1 MRGIRSRIADALPPF
16 AIPIPNQ
23 LRIARERFRCREF
36 CRIKISPIAI
46 VSTKSRDAAFSRN
59 TRAGENEDT
68 HDIRLRR
75 RSDFQIVVGRTSA
88 LGDLVLP
95 AHVRLATLPPMSNG
109 TTQIITGAV
118 RDIEPELRELFNK
131 VVERDPR
138 EAVKMLEP
146 YPDEFV
152 VKMLELLNPAAA
164 LKILQRFDL
173 SRRETIL
180 ATASTETTQQWMR
193 NQTYPE
199 RTVGRLMQP
208 PLAVFRPT
216 TTVAEAT
223 EQIRRLAKKTIIT
236 YAFVTDD
243 QDKLLGVVVMRDML
257 LAQRGQ
263 RLEEIM
269 LPDPFYLNPEMS
281 LPEAMKA
288 VLIRHYPVYPVCEKS
303 GQLLGLVRGQ
313 MLFEAQA
320 VELSAQPGEMVGV
333 ETEERLTTP
342 WTRSLRFRHP
352 WLQVNLFCGL
362 LAALVVGLFEHTI
375 DRIIA
380 LAVFLPVLIGQAA
393 NTGVQALAVCL
404 RGITLGD
411 LRGGKERLLLVKE
424 ALLGTFNGA
433 LTGVTG
439 GVAMFIFA
447 RMVKSHDAL
456 MLSVV
461 VFLSITIS
469 CCFSGVAGAMVPLVM
484 KKLGADP
491 AMASSIVVT
500 TFTDVGCLLVFL
512 GLAAVLI

>member
-1 MRGIRSRIADALPPF
+1 MSKSTTDIAP
-16 AIPIPNQ
+16 
-23 LRIARERFRCREF
+23 
-36 CRIKISPIAI
+36 
-46 VSTKSRDAAFSRN
+46 
-59 TRAGENEDT
+59 
-68 HDIRLRR
+68 
-75 RSDFQIVVGRTSA
+75 
-88 LGDLVLP
+88 
-95 AHVRLATLPPMSNG
+95 
-109 TTQIITGAV
+109 GAV
-118 RDIEPELRELFNK
+118 REIEPELRELFTK
-131 VVERDPR
+131 LVDQDPY
-138 EAVKMLEP
+138 EAVKMLKP

-164 LKILQRFDL
+164 LKILQRFDS

-180 ATASTETTQQWMR
+180 ASASPETTRQWMR
-193 NQTYPE
+193 NQTYPD
-199 RTVGRLMQP
+199 RTVGQLMQP

-216 TTVAEAT
+216 TTVGEAT
-223 EQIRRLAKKTIIT
+223 EQIRRLARKTIIT
-236 YAFVTDD
+236 YAFVTDEE
-243 QDKLLGVVVMRDML
+243 DKLLGVVVMRDML
-257 LAQRGQ
+257 LAQQTQ
-263 RLEEIM
+263 RLDEIM
-269 LPDPFYLNPEMS
+269 LKDPFHLTPDMS
-281 LPEAMKA
+281 LTEAMRA
-288 VLIRHYPVYPVCEKS
+288 VLVRHYPVYPVCEKS
-303 GQLLGLVRGQ
+303 GQLIGLVRGQ

-342 WTRSLRFRHP
+342 WSRSLRFRHP

-362 LAALVVGLFEHTI
+362 LAAVVVGLFEQI

-411 LRGGKERLLLVKE
+411 LRAGKERLLLVKE

-447 RMVKSHDAL
+447 TMVKSSEAL
-456 MLSVV
+456 MLSFV
-461 VFLSITIS
+461 VFLAITIS